1 MRRLA
6 ALALVLVAACSGAK
20 GKAQTAITA
29 AEQAIAA
36 VPADAAKVV
45 PDELAALNTALQSA
59 KDQVANSDYEAAIGA
74 ANDVAAKAGELTAS
88 LPAKAAALSATLDTL
103 AVAVSRNLAAIKAKL
118 DQLGKSRQLP
128 RGIDAQ
134 QVQAAKDTY
143 AAAAQEW
150 PGVMANYRAGEIGK
164 AVAASLAL
172 KTRVSQSLMALGLV
186 SDERAWSNVT
196 LPPK

>member
-6 ALALVLVAACSGAK
+6 ALALLLAAACSGAK
-20 GKAQTAITA
+20 GKAQSAITA
-29 AEQAIAA
+29 AEQATAA

-45 PDELAALNTALQSA
+45 PDELAALNTSLQSA
-59 KDQVANSDYEAAIGA
+59 KDQLANGDYEAAIGA
-74 ANDVAAKAGELTAS
+74 ANDVVAKAGELTAS
-88 LPAKAAALSATLDTL
+88 LPGKTAAMSATLDTL
-103 AVAVSRNLAAIKAKL
+103 AVAIPRNLEAIKTKL
-118 DQLGKSRQLP
+118 DQLGRSRQLP

-143 AAAAQEW
+143 AAATQEW
-150 PGVMANYRAGEIGK
+150 PLVMADYRAGEIGK
-164 AVAASLAL
+164 AVAAALAL
-172 KTRVSQSLMALGLV
+172 KGRVSQSLQALGLV